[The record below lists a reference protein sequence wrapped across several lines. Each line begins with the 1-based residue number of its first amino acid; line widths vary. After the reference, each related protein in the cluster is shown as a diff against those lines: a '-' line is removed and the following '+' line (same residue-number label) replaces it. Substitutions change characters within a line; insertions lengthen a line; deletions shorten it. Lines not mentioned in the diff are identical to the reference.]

1 MKFRYKGQNNDHM
14 VQILYCIYKTP
25 RTLIYILEGQN
36 NDHMVQKLDFITP
49 TLSKVLDLFASNPLQ
64 EHHEREVMRLAGV
77 SKGSANRMLRE
88 LSERGFL
95 TLRKRGR
102 MVFYKLDLDNP
113 STRQFKIL
121 ANVYSLNELVEKLK
135 EAARRVVLFGSC
147 AQGTD
152 VMESDIDLL
161 VVTDDKDTV
170 RKEIS
175 RFNSKEKRRV
185 MPIIV
190 DANGFAMLKREDRPL
205 YDNIERGIV
214 LWQTE

>member
-1 MKFRYKGQNNDHM
+1 
-14 VQILYCIYKTP
+14 
-25 RTLIYILEGQN
+25 
-36 NDHMVQKLDFITP
+36 MVQKLDFITP

-64 EHHEREVMRLAGV
+64 EHHEREVMRLADV

-135 EAARRVVLFGSC
+135 GAARRVVLFGSC

-152 VMESDIDLL
+152 VKESDIDLL
-161 VVTDDKDTV
+161 VITDDKDIV
-170 RKEIS
+170 RKEIN
-175 RFNSKEKRRV
+175 RFNTKEKRRV
-185 MPIIV
+185 VPIIV
-190 DANGFAMLKREDRPL
+190 DANGFAKLKREDRPL

>member
-1 MKFRYKGQNNDHM
+1 
-14 VQILYCIYKTP
+14 
-25 RTLIYILEGQN
+25 
-36 NDHMVQKLDFITP
+36 MVQKLDFITP

-88 LSERGFL
+88 LSERRFL
-95 TLRKRGR
+95 TLRKKGR

-135 EAARRVVLFGSC
+135 GAARRVVLFGSC

-152 VMESDIDLL
+152 VRESDIDLL
-161 VVTDDKDTV
+161 VITDDKDTV

-175 RFNSKEKRRV
+175 RFNAKEKRRV

-190 DANGFAMLKREDRPL
+190 DANGFAKLKREDRPF